1 MAGTQGIGVFG
12 IDSKFA
18 SGSLVFY
25 EKTVGRT
32 ATGDVLTIGTAAVKV
47 GGTAQDVDFQVYG
60 TGSLSAIID
69 IGAATLTLVGIT
81 SSTNKPLTISDATES
96 TSTITGALIVSGGI
110 ANAKDTYLGDD
121 LFLTS
126 GAVINFNAGDITL
139 THSANDLALGGGTMT
154 FNGNLILPANT
165 DLTFTGTTGT
175 NDIVLTNALADAL
188 SITDGAADI
197 LVVNTSTAG
206 NVLTITGAINGNLAI
221 TSSGATAGIGYAAG
235 AGGSATQLT
244 NKGTG
249 VTLDT
254 ITGIITMNNAS
265 LAADTTVAFVLTNS
279 AIAITDAVI
288 VLHESAGT
296 IGAYSFGST
305 AAAGSATI
313 SVHNNTPGALGEAI
327 VLRFVVIKSVNA

>member
-32 ATGDVLTIGTAAVKV
+32 ATGDVFTLGTAAVKV
-47 GGTAQDVDFQVYG
+47 GGTGNDIDFQFYG

-69 IGAATLTLVGIT
+69 CGAATLTLAGIT
-81 SSTNKPLTISDATES
+81 TSTDKPVSITDATES

-197 LVVNTSTAG
+197 LVIDTSTAG
-206 NVLTITGAINGNLAI
+206 NVLTITGAINSNLAI
-221 TSSGATAGIGYAAG
+221 PQVEQRQVLAMLLVRAG
-235 AGGSATQLT
+235 Q
-244 NKGTG
+244 
-249 VTLDT
+249 
-254 ITGIITMNNAS
+254 
-265 LAADTTVAFVLTNS
+265 
-279 AIAITDAVI
+279 
-288 VLHESAGT
+288 
-296 IGAYSFGST
+296 
-305 AAAGSATI
+305 
-313 SVHNNTPGALGEAI
+313 
-327 VLRFVVIKSVNA
+327 